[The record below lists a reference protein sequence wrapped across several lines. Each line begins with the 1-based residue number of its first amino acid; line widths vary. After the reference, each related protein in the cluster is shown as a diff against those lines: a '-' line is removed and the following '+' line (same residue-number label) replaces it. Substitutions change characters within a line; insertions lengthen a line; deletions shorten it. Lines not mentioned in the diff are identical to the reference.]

1 MVDTGGWTERAAVPG
16 WLVTGATGMVGR
28 RLLARLAVAVPPVA
42 ILALARGDSP
52 AWALTQPTVAW
63 RRGDLF
69 RDAIIDPVDTLLGA
83 GPLDGLVAC
92 LARQPPP
99 RLRRVVALSSTSAHS
114 KRDSDDPDERALAM
128 RLAEAEAA
136 LAAWCGAHGVH
147 WTVLR
152 PTLIHD
158 GVDAGALGA
167 LVTLRKRFGVFLLPR
182 GATGRRQPVHADAVA
197 QAMLAAAASRAA
209 ADRAYDLPG
218 AEVLRYDAMVART
231 LAVACG
237 RARLLRVPDPVF
249 AGLAQVAM
257 RMPGLRA
264 LNPAMLARL
273 RQDLVF
279 DPAPAVRD
287 FGYAPPAFSP

>member
-1 MVDTGGWTERAAVPG
+1 MVETGGGSGRDAAAG

-28 RLLARLAVAVPPVA
+28 RLLARLAAAVPPVTV
-42 ILALARGDSP
+42 LALARGSP
-52 AWALTQPTVAW
+52 PPWALALPAVAW
-63 RRGDLF
+63 RRGDLY

-99 RLRRVVALSSTSAHS
+99 RLRRVVALSSTSVHS
-114 KRDSDDPDERALAM
+114 KRDSADPGERALAN

-136 LAAWCGAHGVH
+136 LAEWCGAHGVQ
-147 WTVLR
+147 WTLLR
-152 PTLIHD
+152 PTLIYD

-167 LVTLRKRFGVFLLPR
+167 VVALRRRYGVFLLPR

-197 QAMLAAAASRAA
+197 QALLAAAASRAA

-218 AEVLRYDAMVART
+218 AEVLHYDAMVART
-231 LAVACG
+231 LAAACG
-237 RARLLRVPDPVF
+237 RARLLRAPDPVF
-249 AGLAQVAM
+249 ASLARVAM
-257 RMPGLRA
+257 RLPGLRA
-264 LNPAMLARL
+264 LNPALLARL

-287 FGYAPPAFSP
+287 FGYAPAPFSP

>member
-1 MVDTGGWTERAAVPG
+1 MVETGGGSGRDAAAG
-16 WLVTGATGMVGR
+16 WLVAGATGMVGR
-28 RLLARLAVAVPPVA
+28 RLLARLAVAMPPVA
-42 ILALARGDSP
+42 ILALSRGDSP
-52 AWALTQPTVAW
+52 PWAPALPTVAW
-63 RRGDLF
+63 RRGDLY
-69 RDAIIDPVDTLLGA
+69 RDAIVDPVDTLLGA

-99 RLRRVVALSSTSAHS
+99 RLRRVVALSSTSVHS
-114 KRDSDDPDERALAM
+114 KRDSDDPDERALAA

-136 LAAWCGAHGVH
+136 LAAWCGARGVR
-147 WTVLR
+147 WTLLR

-158 GVDAGALGA
+158 GVDAGALGSLVA
-167 LVTLRKRFGVFLLPR
+167 LRMRVGVFLLPR

-197 QAMLAAAASRAA
+197 QAMFAAAASRAA

-218 AEVLRYDAMVART
+218 AEVLPYDAMVART
-231 LAVACG
+231 LVAAFG
-237 RARLLRVPDPVF
+237 RARLLRVPDPLF
-249 AGLAQVAM
+249 AGLARVAM
-257 RMPGLRA
+257 RLPGLHA

-287 FGYAPPAFSP
+287 FGYAPPPFAP